1 MSRPILL
8 LTGRNGQLGTVF
20 SKQWETSLLSGRY
33 ELVQVGRD
41 DLDISDSYEVKK
53 YLSDLS
59 PTCILN
65 AAAYTRVDEAESN
78 RESAYSVNEWAVGLL
93 AEWCDDNSCR
103 LVHISTDFV
112 FNGEATSPYAVD
124 SKTDPISVYGASKR
138 AGELLVASRLP
149 SSGIIVRTSWLY
161 SEHGQNFVKTMLR
174 LMSEGRDVRVV
185 SDQVGSPTSAHT
197 LSNFIARLIA
207 KDRAA
212 GVYHFTDGGELSWY
226 EFAVAIR
233 EIGIELDL
241 ISEQATVTPVP
252 TADYP
257 TAARRPAYSVLE
269 LSPPES
275 PDPGDIPGWW
285 AELRSV
291 LECIKAGSSER

>member
-1 MSRPILL
+1 M
-8 LTGRNGQLGTVF
+8 
-20 SKQWETSLLSGRY
+20 LSERY
-33 ELVQVGRD
+33 DLAEAGRD
-41 DLDISDSYEVKK
+41 SLDIADPHEVKH

-78 RESAYSVNEWAVGLL
+78 RESAYSVNERAVGLL

-112 FNGEATSPYAVD
+112 FNGEANSPYSVD
-124 SKTDPISVYGASKR
+124 SKVDPISAYGASKR
-138 AGELLVASRLP
+138 AGELQVASRLP
-149 SSGIIVRTSWLY
+149 SSGIVVRTSWLY

-174 LMSEGRDVRVV
+174 LMSEGREVRVV
-185 SDQVGSPTSAHT
+185 SDQVGSPTSAYT

-207 KDRAA
+207 TDSAA

-233 EIGIELDL
+233 EIGTELDL
-241 ISEQATVTPVP
+241 ISEQATITPVA

-275 PDPGDIPGWW
+275 PDLGDTPGWR
-285 AELRSV
+285 AELRRV
-291 LECIKAGSSER
+291 LERIKAGSSGR